1 MATPPTIF
9 AGVGSRMPIV
19 TNTVSNAVTANT
31 YFAPLVPNY
40 AYPGQNVTLNNGPI
54 MATNQQIKNAIDL
67 LSTVDERQLEQMEA
81 EFSLA
86 YHKFSAFYERHI
98 SKQVAKDNALDWLLA
113 TKVPL
118 CPVCGENDRVSLVC
132 PQNDEREYFSAYCH
146 DVVSFSADTSDYSPL
161 NKELIDYITLNAPHL
176 AYLVND
182 HLNCDR
188 CHKSFD
194 GSTFIKEFWDLN
206 PPFEVITDWV
216 KAGKPGLRTPPEQK
230 NQDEDPDLERDKNGE
245 VVYQIEDDELPF

>member
-1 MATPPTIF
+1 MANNIF
-9 AGVGSRMPIV
+9 AGVGTRWPV
-19 TNTVSNAVTANT
+19 TASNAISNASCATATVCSNVGMAT
-31 YFAPLVPNY
+31 ASVSNY
-40 AYPGQNVTLNNGPI
+40 AYPSQSLTFSNGPA
-54 MATNQQIKNAIDL
+54 MPTLYQIKQAIDL
-67 LSTVDERQLEQMEA
+67 LSTVDESQLNQMEA

-86 YHKFSAFYERHI
+86 YHKFSSFYEKHI

-132 PQNDEREYFSAYCH
+132 PQNDERDYFSAYCH
-146 DVVSFSADTSDYSPL
+146 DSISFSADTSDYLPL
-161 NKELIDYITLNAPHL
+161 NKELVDYITLNAPHL
-176 AYLVND
+176 AYVVDD

-216 KAGKPGLRTPPEQK
+216 KAGKPGLRCPPEPK
-230 NQDEDPDLERDKNGE
+230 NSDDE
-245 VVYQIEDDELPF
+245 VDDELVEPAKKD